1 MQVWQDILNHCYLPA
16 TNVFKNYR
24 GRLVFKDHL
33 GMAHCV
39 TQYSNM
45 NF

>member
-16 TNVFKNYR
+16 TNVFNYR